1 MILDKHWWHT
11 ADKANL
17 VPDGDERAAFLAY
30 PRGMEIPDDTARRLG
45 ILEPEPEPEAKAEEK
60 VEEKVEEKAKPAP
73 ANKART
79 QAADK

>member
-11 ADKANL
+11 ADKADL

-30 PRGMEIPDDTARRLG
+30 PKGMEIPDDTARKLG
-45 ILEPEPEPEAKAEEK
+45 ILKDGPEPAVKAAAKPDD
-60 VEEKVEEKAKPAP
+60 KAKPAP